1 MTDNTDSTDNNAEDP
16 LVVVGAGVM
25 GTAIAALAVG
35 HGHPVRLI
43 DHSPEACAAAPER
56 IELHLRTAR
65 MMGALPAGGRL
76 GRLTTAGTPDAAAGA
91 AAVIEAVTE
100 DPGEKAAVL
109 AELAAAV
116 RPGTLLISNTSGVPI
131 EEMAG
136 AVPHPEDLVG
146 VHFMNP
152 AYLIRTVEV
161 ILGPRSG
168 AAAAT
173 AVRELLAGL
182 GREGIVVGDGP
193 GFVTSRLL
201 HRMLNDAIEVVRE
214 GRAGPETV
222 DALMRHCIG
231 HRTGPLATADLIG
244 LDNLADSLRVLH
256 ERTGDAAFRP
266 SELLLEKVRRGE
278 LGRKSGRGFYTYD
291 YEEITP

>member
-1 MTDNTDSTDNNAEDP
+1 MTDNTDSTDNIAKDP

-43 DHSPEACAAAPER
+43 DHSPEACATAPER
-56 IELHLRTAR
+56 IGLHLRTAR
-65 MMGALPAGGRL
+65 MMGALPAGVSPGE
-76 GRLTTAGTPDAAAGA
+76 LTTAGTPDAAAGA

-100 DPGEKAAVL
+100 DPKEKAGVL

-116 RPGTLLISNTSGVPI
+116 RPGTLLVSNTSGVPI
-131 EEMAG
+131 EEMAD

-168 AAAAT
+168 AGAAT

-222 DALMRHCIG
+222 DALMSHCIG

-266 SELLLEKVRRGE
+266 SELLLDKVRRGE
-278 LGRKSGRGFYTYD
+278 LGRKSGRGFYE